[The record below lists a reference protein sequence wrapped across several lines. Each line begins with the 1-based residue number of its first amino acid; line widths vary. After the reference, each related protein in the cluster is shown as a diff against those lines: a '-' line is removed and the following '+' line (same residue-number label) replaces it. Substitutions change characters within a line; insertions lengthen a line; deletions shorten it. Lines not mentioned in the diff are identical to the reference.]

1 MTAETIAMRRIA
13 RQRNEQPMM
22 AQTPDPQIKPGPNQ
36 RTGLRV
42 TLEDNG
48 MTESFSESVTVKL
61 RKLRDLVCGGLIAVA
76 VATPVAAAP
85 PTAGDEMD
93 YEASGFMLPPGV
105 QPAGMVDGMPAM
117 SMPPGFMPG
126 AQSIATTLP
135 SAPLMMPG
143 GYGSAGYAPG
153 GYPQAAYAPAG
164 VMPVGYQGG
173 GFLGGGYAAGCDTMS
188 CGCGDSG
195 CTSGECGSNF
205 RGLLPAVMGDC
216 CGSCGGGGCGACG
229 GLGSCLTNGSLGQGG
244 LLGSLNEC
252 GPGSTDFGIL
262 AAHIGGGLAGLAE
275 ALRPYSEAGKSAQRW
290 YDVSVEG
297 LFLTQELDG
306 FADGRVLTND
316 GTTGTPNV
324 ADNPVLTQDDLGDD
338 DLEAGARISFALI
351 FGAGSNVEF
360 TFMGG
365 QEWGGSA
372 SASDPGG
379 NLTSVY
385 SGFGT
390 TPAGGYANLSN
401 FQSITSEAEFDSY
414 EINYRRRTVGP
425 YGRFQGSWLLGLRHV
440 VFDNRY
446 AFNGSETSSTIAD
459 FQQSFD
465 IENRYFGPQAG
476 VDLWWNARPGIQLG
490 AEVKGAWVQNDFG
503 QTSSIGITPGAL
515 NTFESGGQ
523 DGAFILD
530 FQATGIY
537 RFSHSL
543 SLRGSYHLLTID
555 DVYAA
560 PLDNSF
566 IDDFATNGAGV
577 SAPSTSETSLT
588 LNGFAAGLEY
598 MW

>member
-1 MTAETIAMRRIA
+1 
-13 RQRNEQPMM
+13 MM

-61 RKLRDLVCGGLIAVA
+61 RKLRDLVCGGLIAAA

-93 YEASGFMLPPGV
+93 YAASGFMLPPGV

-117 SMPPGFMPG
+117 SMPPGSMPG

-135 SAPLMMPG
+135 SAPLRMPG
-143 GYGSAGYAPG
+143 GFGSAGYAPA
-153 GYPQAAYAPAG
+153 GYPQPGYAPNG

-173 GFLGGGYAAGCDTMS
+173 GFLGGGYAAGCDMMN

-205 RGLLPAVMGDC
+205 QGLLPAVMGDC

-229 GLGSCLTNGSLGQGG
+229 GMGSCLTNGSLGQGG

-262 AAHIGGGLAGLAE
+262 AAHIGGGLAALSE
-275 ALRPYSEAGKSAQRW
+275 AMRPYSEAGKSAQRW

-360 TFMGG
+360 TYMGG
-365 QEWGGSA
+365 QEWEGSA
-372 SASDPGG
+372 SATSATSS
-379 NLTSVY
+379 LTSIY
-385 SGFGT
+385 SGYGT
-390 TPAGGYANLSN
+390 TPGGGYANLAD
-401 FQSITSEAEFDSY
+401 FQQISSRSEFDSY

-440 VFDNRY
+440 VFDNAF
-446 AFNGSETSSTIAD
+446 AFNGSGTPASTIAD

-465 IENRYFGPQAG
+465 IDNRFFGPQAG
-476 VDLWWNARPGIQLG
+476 VDLWWNAHPGIQLG
-490 AEVKGAWVQNDFG
+490 AEVKGAWVQNDFD
-503 QTSSIGITPGAL
+503 QTARIGTTPGGL
-515 NTFESGGQ
+515 ETRESNGQ
-523 DGAFILD
+523 DGTFILD

-543 SLRGSYHLLTID
+543 SLRGSYHLLTIE
-555 DVYAA
+555 DVMAA

-566 IDDFATNGAGV
+566 IDDFQNNGAGV
-577 SAPSTSETSLT
+577 SAPTASETSLT